1 MRHPM
6 GQTAESHQWR

>member
-1 MRHPM
+1 M